1 MDDWIC
7 DKVEKTCHRL
17 QRNFGISLKLVKYA
31 AVLVYAVASCVVAV
45 DEIMTKGF
53 DLSTGIF
60 TIFIFLFP
68 LMLVWWADKVDE
80 TVKPG
85 SDTCNPRRID
95 PFHKTV
101 RIFLYVMTLYFAY
114 PVIYEYLTRIIT
126 PVSAAR
132 LVEQIAYTLFWILL
146 ACTPL
151 PPQKSRIKKWVENF
165 FAVKET
171 HAVTASS

>member
-17 QRNFGISLKLVKYA
+17 QRNFGISLKLIKYA
-31 AVLVYAVASCVVAV
+31 AILVYAVASCVVAV
-45 DEIMTKGF
+45 DKIMIKGL

-60 TIFIFLFP
+60 TIFIFLLP
-68 LMLVWWADKVDE
+68 LILVWWADKVDE
-80 TVKPG
+80 TIKPG
-85 SDTCNPRRID
+85 SNTCNPNRID
-95 PFHKTV
+95 SFHKFV
-101 RIFLYVMTLYFAY
+101 RIFLYGMTLYFAY
-114 PVIYEYLTRIIT
+114 SVIYEYLTRIIT

-132 LVEQIAYTLFWILL
+132 LVEHIAYTLFWILL

-151 PPQKSRIKKWVENF
+151 PPQKSRIKKWAENF